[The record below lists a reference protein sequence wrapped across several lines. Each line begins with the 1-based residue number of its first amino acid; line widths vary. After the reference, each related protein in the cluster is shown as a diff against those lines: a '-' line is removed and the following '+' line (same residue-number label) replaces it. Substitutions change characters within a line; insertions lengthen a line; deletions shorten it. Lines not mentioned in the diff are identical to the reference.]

1 MGLWDI
7 KTMIPCSLFIF
18 FFAGGLATL
27 SFSRYNIQE
36 EAAIRDIELTLTN
49 KTIDAIANTNT
60 NLTRLK
66 ITPPSL
72 TGACDLFSGKWVHDN
87 SSRYPLYKE
96 EECPYLEDT
105 FACQTYGR
113 KDTKY
118 LQWRWQPHGCDFPKY
133 VSLSL
138 CLSNL

>member
-1 MGLWDI
+1 MELWDI

-18 FFAGGLATL
+18 FLAGGLATL
-27 SFSRYNIQE
+27 SFSIYNSQE

-49 KTIDAIANTNT
+49 KTIDAIANTNA

-72 TGACDLFSGKWVHDN
+72 MGTCDLFSGRWVHDN
-87 SSRYPLYKE
+87 SSHYPLYKE
-96 EECPYLEDT
+96 QECPYLEDT
-105 FACQTYGR
+105 FACQTFGR

-133 VSLSL
+133 VSLPF